1 LPIACPTIRKT
12 YFPLGQPLRLPLR
25 FKYFPGRSLVKS
37 AIVSD
42 YFCAMLLSTVR
53 YLLILL
59 IVMTGLFTSSLP
71 TQAATLDPYV
81 MRYLEVSEPVALD
94 LDKEQTKL
102 FSAKDLSEGKR
113 LFEENCKN
121 CHVGGA
127 TLPDPLVSL
136 SLEALRG
143 ATPPRDSINS
153 LVAFLRQPM
162 TYNGAE
168 ESFFCRQM
176 PESWVSQSE
185 IENLSAFVLRAAQK
199 APGWGSGSF

>member
-1 LPIACPTIRKT
+1 
-12 YFPLGQPLRLPLR
+12 
-25 FKYFPGRSLVKS
+25 
-37 AIVSD
+37 
-42 YFCAMLLSTVR
+42 MLLSTVR

-59 IVMTGLFTSSLP
+59 IVSVGLITWSLP

-81 MRYLEVSEPVALD
+81 VRYLKVSEPIALD
-94 LDKEQTKL
+94 LDEGQTKL
-102 FSAKDLSEGKR
+102 FSAENLSQGKR

-136 SLEALRG
+136 SIEALRG
-143 ATPPRDSINS
+143 AMPPRDNINS
-153 LVAFLRQPM
+153 LVTFLRQPM
-162 TYNGAE
+162 TYDGTE

-185 IENLSAFVLRAAQK
+185 VENLAAFILRAAQK
-199 APGWGSGSF
+199 APGWGSASF

>member
-1 LPIACPTIRKT
+1 M
-12 YFPLGQPLRLPLR
+12 LR
-25 FKYFPGRSLVKS
+25 
-37 AIVSD
+37 
-42 YFCAMLLSTVR
+42 STVR

-59 IVMTGLFTSSLP
+59 IVSVGLITWSLP

-81 MRYLEVSEPVALD
+81 VRYLKVSEPIALD
-94 LDKEQTKL
+94 LDEKQTKL
-102 FSAKDLSEGKR
+102 FSAENLSQGKR

-136 SLEALRG
+136 SIEALRG
-143 ATPPRDSINS
+143 AMPPRDNING
-153 LVAFLRQPM
+153 LVTFLRQPM
-162 TYNGAE
+162 TYDGTE

-185 IENLSAFVLRAAQK
+185 VENLAAFILRAAQK
-199 APGWGSGSF
+199 APGWGSASF

>member
-1 LPIACPTIRKT
+1 
-12 YFPLGQPLRLPLR
+12 
-25 FKYFPGRSLVKS
+25 
-37 AIVSD
+37 
-42 YFCAMLLSTVR
+42 MLLSTVR

-59 IVMTGLFTSSLP
+59 IVSVGLITWSLP

-81 MRYLEVSEPVALD
+81 VRYLKVSEPIALD
-94 LDKEQTKL
+94 LDEGQTKL
-102 FSAKDLSEGKR
+102 FSAENLSQGKR

-136 SLEALRG
+136 SIEALRG
-143 ATPPRDSINS
+143 AMPPRDNING
-153 LVAFLRQPM
+153 LVTFLRQPM
-162 TYNGAE
+162 TYDGTE

-185 IENLSAFVLRAAQK
+185 VENLAAFILRAAQK
-199 APGWGSGSF
+199 APGWGSDSF

>member
-1 LPIACPTIRKT
+1 MLSLIRH
-12 YFPLGQPLRLPLR
+12 
-25 FKYFPGRSLVKS
+25 
-37 AIVSD
+37 
-42 YFCAMLLSTVR
+42 
-53 YLLILL
+53 LLILL
-59 IVMTGLFTSSLP
+59 IVSVSLFTCSLP
-71 TQAATLDPYV
+71 AQAASPDPYV
-81 MRYLEVSEPVALD
+81 VRYLDAVEPVPLD
-94 LDKEQTKL
+94 LGEGETKL
-102 FSAKDLSEGKR
+102 FSAKNLSEGKR

-136 SLEALRG
+136 SIEALRG

-162 TYNGAE
+162 TYDGTE

-185 IENLSAFVLRAAQK
+185 IEDLSAFILRAAQK
-199 APGWGSGSF
+199 APGWGSNSF